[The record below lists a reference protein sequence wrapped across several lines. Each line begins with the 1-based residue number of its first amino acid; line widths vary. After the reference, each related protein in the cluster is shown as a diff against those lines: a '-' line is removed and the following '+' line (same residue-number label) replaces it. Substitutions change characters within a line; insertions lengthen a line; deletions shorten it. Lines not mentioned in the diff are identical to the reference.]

1 MTHNAFR
8 VSPSLLSGLMLGAAL
23 ALSPLAQA
31 KPHQDV
37 LDSRQDRPQVTLS
50 AQASADVQQDTVQ
63 VTLAA
68 EISGASQTAVA
79 DQLNTQLD
87 SVMKQAKG
95 HDGINVSSGLYRIWS
110 MNDRDGRV
118 SEWQGRAEILL
129 KSHDFAAASR
139 LAAQLSDRM
148 PIAGMAFSVSR
159 ERQAAEEQKLMQQ
172 AVKAF
177 QDRAQ
182 ALTQALGFDAYRLHA
197 VDLGGSGETPI
208 SPMPRMMM
216 SAMAA
221 DQVAAPI
228 EGGRQT
234 ISVSVQGT
242 IVLLPAGTATGR

>member
-1 MTHNAFR
+1 MTSSSFSSRLLLTGLAF
-8 VSPSLLSGLMLGAAL
+8 GAAL
-23 ALSPLAQA
+23 ALAPLAHA
-31 KPHQDV
+31 DTHDAAA
-37 LDSRQDRPQVTLS
+37 DARGDRPQATLS

-68 EISGASQTAVA
+68 EVSGASQAAVS

-87 SVMKQAKG
+87 AVMKQAKG
-95 HDGINVSSGLYRIWS
+95 HAGIDVRSGGYRIWPMS
-110 MNDRDGRV
+110 DRDGRV
-118 SEWQGRAEILL
+118 SEWRGQAEILL
-129 KSHDFAAASR
+129 KSSDFKAASQ
-139 LAAQLSDRM
+139 LAASLSDRM
-148 PIAGMAFSVSR
+148 PIAGMVFSVSR

-182 ALTQALGFDAYRLHA
+182 ALTQALGFHAYRLHS

-208 SPMPRMMM
+208 ASMPRMMM

-221 DQVAAPI
+221 DKVAAPI
-228 EGGRQT
+228 EGGSQT

-242 IVLLPAGTATGR
+242 IVLLPAGTAKAQ